1 MPDVL
6 EHPARMRALWDRV
19 LNEPYFQDAPYK
31 VETNSQGQL
40 LLTRHKPQHSFAQT
54 RILRLLDDLAPEDGE
69 STVELAV
76 ETPDGVKVPDV
87 VWMSDGRVAQIPEGA
102 GASPL
107 MPELCVEVL
116 SKGNTK
122 KEMADKVALYLGAG
136 AQEVWIVEADGGVT
150 VYDADGERTS
160 SALAPSFPKRI

>member
-1 MPDVL
+1 M
-6 EHPARMRALWDRV
+6 
-19 LNEPYFQDAPYK
+19 
-31 VETNSQGQL
+31 
-40 LLTRHKPQHSFAQT
+40 
-54 RILRLLDDLAPEDGE
+54 
-69 STVELAV
+69 

-122 KEMADKVALYLGAG
+122 KEMADKIALYLGAG

-150 VYDADGERTS
+150 VYDVGGERTS
-160 SALAPSFPKRI
+160 SALAPSFPKRIGPR

>member
-31 VETNSQGQL
+31 LETNAQGQL
-40 LLTRHKPQHSFAQT
+40 LLSPHKPQHSFAQVRLT
-54 RILRLLDDLAPEDGE
+54 DLLDEHAPENGE
-69 STVELAV
+69 RAVEFAV

-102 GASPL
+102 GASPI

-136 AQEVWIVEADGGVT
+136 AQEVWIVEADGAVT
-150 VYDADGERTS
+150 VYDVGGERTS